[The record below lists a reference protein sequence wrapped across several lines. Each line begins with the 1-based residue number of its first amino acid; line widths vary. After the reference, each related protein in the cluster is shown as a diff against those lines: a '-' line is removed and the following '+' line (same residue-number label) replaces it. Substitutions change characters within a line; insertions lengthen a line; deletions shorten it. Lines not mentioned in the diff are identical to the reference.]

1 MSVYA
6 RWLTHGDCGSVGV
19 CSLFQMPTKRAPETG
34 DVDLNLPQDDNR
46 LSK

>member
-1 MSVYA
+1 MSVRA
-6 RWLTHGDCGSVGV
+6 LGLTYGGCVVEDFFMYS
-19 CSLFQMPTKRAPETG
+19 QMPTKRAPETG